1 MHVCTHACACAQTH
15 THTHG
20 LAVSVY
26 MLFIEG
32 TKKTNYLNF
41 DLGGVCLQLLKF
53 TLITHQS
60 QWRMFLEKSEV
71 DLRWLFFSSF
81 LISSSVYMNMWLD
94 SRWVQSC
101 TLLLQPW
108 SLLGLCFCSE
118 FEAQAPSSP
127 WWKPK
132 GQGEAKWE
140 CPECPETTH
149 ICWI

>member
-1 MHVCTHACACAQTH
+1 MYAHTHVPARKHTH

-71 DLRWLFFSSF
+71 DLR
-81 LISSSVYMNMWLD
+81 
-94 SRWVQSC
+94 
-101 TLLLQPW
+101 
-108 SLLGLCFCSE
+108 
-118 FEAQAPSSP
+118 
-127 WWKPK
+127 
-132 GQGEAKWE
+132 
-140 CPECPETTH
+140 
-149 ICWI
+149 